1 MLPATGASVIC
12 LLDDDLSF
20 LKGLG
25 RLLSWA
31 GWRTQ
36 PFSDPAEF
44 LRYAQTQ
51 PIAVAVIDLC
61 MPLINGLEVQ
71 SRLREVSPSTRVI
84 MVTAHGDGKV
94 ERSAIELGAIAF
106 FKKPF
111 NDTEFLSAIERAAGD
126 PAQNEDQRTP
136 D

>member
-1 MLPATGASVIC
+1 MYSGTGASVIC

-31 GWRTQ
+31 GWPTQ
-36 PFSDPAEF
+36 SFSDPAEF
-44 LRYAQTQ
+44 LRYAETQ
-51 PIAVAVIDLC
+51 QNAVAVIDLY
-61 MPLINGLEVQ
+61 MPLMSGLEVQ

-84 MVTAHGDGKV
+84 MVTAHGDRKV
-94 ERSAIELGAIAF
+94 ERTAIESGAIAF

-111 NDTEFLSAIERAAGD
+111 NDTEFLSVIERAALGLD
-126 PAQNEDQRTP
+126 ET
-136 D
+136 